1 MVKYNHTKYWEWVI
15 LKKIVIYFV
24 LPFLLI
30 LTAGLNVKASE
41 PFTDLGPVPWAEEEI
56 SFLYERGVIVGYGNG
71 RFAPNDLITR
81 EQAALILVKE
91 LYPLETSATKLNF
104 SDVHENSIYYNAIA
118 VAADHGILA
127 GYPGGV
133 FKPHDPITRAESA
146 KIISVAYDLTGT
158 NANFTDVSNAFWAI
172 DYINALASNQ
182 IVVGYPDHTFRP
194 NNSITR
200 AEFSVLFARVLDDRF
215 KDGPVDKDRELA
227 VTIDTSKNSIIV
239 NGISLGISK
248 EEVINKLGNPKVEG
262 NQNED
267 YFLYSLK
274 NSYDQLESELYVSF
288 YNNKVASIHFDI
300 NNNVINENWYR
311 DLGQPFAEKG
321 GVTYYYLEGTEQI
334 LMLKLSES
342 KAYVRLADNNFY
354 FHFGMEDK
362 MK

>member
-1 MVKYNHTKYWEWVI
+1 VVN

-91 LYPLETSATKLNF
+91 LYPLETSATRLNF

-118 VAADHGILA
+118 VAVDHGKLV
-127 GYPGGV
+127 GYPDGT
-133 FKPHDPITRAESA
+133 FKPHNPITRAESA
-146 KIISVAYDLTGT
+146 RIISSAYDLTGT
-158 NANFTDVSNAFWAI
+158 NADFTDVSQAHWAI

-215 KDGPVDKDRELA
+215 KDEPVDEDRELV
-227 VTIDTSKNSIIV
+227 VTIDNSKNSIVV

-248 EEVINKLGNPKVEG
+248 EEVINKLGNPKVRD
-262 NQNED
+262 NQKED

-274 NSYDQLESELYVSF
+274 NSYNQLETELYVQF
-288 YNNKVASIHFDI
+288 HNNKVASISFDI
-300 NNNVINENWYR
+300 NNHVINANWYR
-311 DLGQPFAEKG
+311 DLGQPFAVKG
-321 GVTYYYLEGTEQI
+321 GVTYYYLEGAEQI
-334 LMLKLSES
+334 LMIKPSES
-342 KAYVRLADNNFY
+342 RAYVGHADNNFY
-354 FHFGMEDK
+354 FYFGMEDK
-362 MK
+362 ME